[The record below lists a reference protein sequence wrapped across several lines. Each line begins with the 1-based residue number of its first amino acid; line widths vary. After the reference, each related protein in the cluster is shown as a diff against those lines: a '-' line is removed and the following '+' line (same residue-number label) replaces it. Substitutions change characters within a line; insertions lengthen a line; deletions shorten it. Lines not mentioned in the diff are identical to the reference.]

1 MRFVKR
7 KSRNFNP
14 FQLAALSGST
24 AIDYMLSEEGSST
37 LESIPKQYQVS
48 SEYQL
53 SDRPTESPDPL
64 SKMNDSDDQDNISR
78 QKDQVVHLK
87 PVTFIKSRF
96 IELQKWEGIVLEISE
111 DSFIGRLM
119 NLSQNDHDSEA
130 EFSFEEVHDEDKS
143 FIMPGAIFYWTI
155 GYKEDRGQR
164 IRASMIRFRRLPAW
178 QREEIEAAKR
188 SAQNIKDLLQWK

>member
-1 MRFVKR
+1 MGLVKR
-7 KSRNFNP
+7 KPRNFNP
-14 FQLAALSGST
+14 FQLAAFSGST
-24 AIDYMLSEEGSST
+24 AIDYMLSEERSST
-37 LESIPKQYQVS
+37 LESIPKEYQVS
-48 SEYQL
+48 SGYQL
-53 SDRPTESPDPL
+53 SDRPTESSDLL
-64 SKMNDSDDQDNISR
+64 SKMNDSVEQYNISR

-87 PVTFIKSRF
+87 PVTFVKSRF
-96 IELQKWEGIVLEISE
+96 IELQRWEGIVIEVSE
-111 DSFIGRLM
+111 DSFNGRLI

-130 EFSFEEVHDEDKS
+130 EFSFNEVHDEDKS
-143 FIMPGAIFYWTI
+143 FIMPGSIFYWTI